1 METAV
6 VKRTSTEEQQT
17 VEVAENVL
25 EIRVKRTPFGLSLN
39 GVFLGLGRRSLGK
52 EVRGKGRGRG

>member
-25 EIRVKRTPFGLSLN
+25 EIRMKRTPFGLSLN
-39 GVFLGLGRRSLGK
+39 GVFLG
-52 EVRGKGRGRG
+52 